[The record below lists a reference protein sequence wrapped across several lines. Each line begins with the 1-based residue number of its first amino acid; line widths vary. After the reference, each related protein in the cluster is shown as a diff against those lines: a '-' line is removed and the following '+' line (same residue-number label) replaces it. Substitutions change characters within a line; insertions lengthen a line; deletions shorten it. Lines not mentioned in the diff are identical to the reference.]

1 MLLLFTS
8 PLIVELEL
16 LPLSITTTRL
26 HHYENFIYATF
37 CFWSFVV
44 FPTYNMS
51 LFGPCATSHIN
62 LESIAIDQSII
73 VVIVVM
79 RRYNVVII
87 MHTMVGYRFMAC
99 VDCMYI

>member
-1 MLLLFTS
+1 
-8 PLIVELEL
+8 
-16 LPLSITTTRL
+16 
-26 HHYENFIYATF
+26 
-37 CFWSFVV
+37 
-44 FPTYNMS
+44 MS

>member
-1 MLLLFTS
+1 
-8 PLIVELEL
+8 
-16 LPLSITTTRL
+16 
-26 HHYENFIYATF
+26 
-37 CFWSFVV
+37 
-44 FPTYNMS
+44 MS

-62 LESIAIDQSII
+62 LESVAIDQSI

-79 RRYNVVII
+79 RGYNVVII